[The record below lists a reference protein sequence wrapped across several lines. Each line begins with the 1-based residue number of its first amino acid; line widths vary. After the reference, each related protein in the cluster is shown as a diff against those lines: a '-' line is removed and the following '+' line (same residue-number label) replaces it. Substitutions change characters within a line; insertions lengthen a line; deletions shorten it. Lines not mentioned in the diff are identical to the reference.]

1 MSAET
6 RAALDTAIAAHVA
19 DELDGALTGAWTLSA
34 EAIAPDWDNGFL
46 LIGDGSH
53 FSQVGLLTTHLHELT
68 TAPRE
73 AS

>member
-1 MSAET
+1 MSDQTRRDLAE
-6 RAALDTAIAAHVA
+6 AIAAHVA
-19 DELDGALTGAWTLSA
+19 DELDAALTGAWTLSA

-73 AS
+73 TS

>member
-1 MSAET
+1 MSDQTRRDLAE
-6 RAALDTAIAAHVA
+6 AIAAHVA
-19 DELDGALTGAWTLSA
+19 DELAGALTGAWTLSA
-34 EAIAPDWDNGFL
+34 EAVTPDWNNGFL

-53 FSQVGLLTTHLHELT
+53 FSQVGLLTTHIHELT

>member
-1 MSAET
+1 MSDQTRRDLAE
-6 RAALDTAIAAHVA
+6 AIAAHVA

-53 FSQVGLLTTHLHELT
+53 FSQVGLLTTHIHELT

>member
-1 MSAET
+1 MSDQTRRDLAE
-6 RAALDTAIAAHVA
+6 AIAAHVA
-19 DELDGALTGAWTLSA
+19 DELDAALTGAWTLSA

-53 FSQVGLLTTHLHELT
+53 FSQVGLLATHIHELT

-73 AS
+73 TS

>member
-1 MSAET
+1 MSDQTRRDLAE
-6 RAALDTAIAAHVA
+6 AIAAHVA

-73 AS
+73 TS

>member
-1 MSAET
+1 MSDQTRRDLAE
-6 RAALDTAIAAHVA
+6 AIAAHVA
-19 DELDGALTGAWTLSA
+19 DELDAALTGAWALSA

-73 AS
+73 TS